1 MTPPLESTPSQARH
15 GSRHGL
21 GELREALV
29 TLGKWLTPGMGLKR
43 WLSLGLAGM
52 LTVNLGVFVLTYAAL
67 REVRGIGFHLTWWA
81 FGLVACMAGTY
92 MAYLASRKLIRQV
105 VRVLT
110 PVDPPRLLDAF
121 YRYRTR
127 RGPKLV
133 AIGGGTGLSTLL
145 RGLKRYSDNITAI
158 VAMADN
164 GGSSG
169 KLREEL
175 GALPPGDIRNC
186 LTALAGEEE
195 LMTSLFNY
203 RFDHG
208 KTLVGHS
215 FGNLFLTA
223 MAEVTGDFEQA
234 VQASSRVL
242 AVRGQVLPATLTPIE
257 LVATLEDGSTIFG
270 ESQISKSK
278 RPISEIRVEPA
289 APQATPDAVKAIQEA
304 DVIVIGPGSLYTSLA
319 PNLLIPELREAL
331 HASKAPK
338 IYICNVMTQ
347 PGETDG
353 FTASDHVKALRK
365 VAGDKAFD
373 WILVNQDPPER
384 LRDRYEAQ
392 GQYPVLCDREACEE
406 LGVKVLEAS
415 LLDEGAFARH
425 DPQALALALV
435 NWLLTMRRHH
445 GGKILNF
452 PIEGENLHQKG
463 WFR

>member
-1 MTPPLESTPSQARH
+1 VGRRTTPQGAFAEFRDS
-15 GSRHGL
+15 
-21 GELREALV
+21 LV
-29 TLGKWLTPGMGLKR
+29 TLSKWLTPGMGLKR
-43 WLSLGLAGM
+43 WVFLGLSGM
-52 LTVNLGVFVLTYAAL
+52 LTVNAGVFVLTYATL
-67 REVRGIGFHLTWWA
+67 REFRGNRFPLEWWA
-81 FGLVACMAGTY
+81 LGLAACALGTY
-92 MAYLASRKLIRQV
+92 LAYLGARKVIKQV

-195 LMTSLFNY
+195 LMTALFSHRFNHGTSL
-203 RFDHG
+203 
-208 KTLVGHS
+208 LGHS

-257 LVATLEDGSTIFG
+257 LVATLEDGTEVHG

-278 RPISEIRVEPA
+278 HPIAEIRVEPE
-289 APQATPDAVKAIQEA
+289 APQATPDAIKAIREA
-304 DVIVIGPGSLYTSLA
+304 EVIILGPGSLYTSLA

-331 HASKAPK
+331 HASHAPK

-353 FTASDHVKALRK
+353 FTASDHAEALRK
-365 VAGDKAFD
+365 VAGEKAFD
-373 WILVNQDPPER
+373 WILVNQDPPEL
-384 LRDRYEAQ
+384 LRERYEAQ
-392 GQYPVLCDREACEE
+392 GQYPVVCDRAACEQM
-406 LGVKVLEAS
+406 GVQVIEAS
-415 LLDEGAFARH
+415 LLDEGTTFARH
-425 DPQALALALV
+425 DPQALALAV
-435 NWLLTMRRHH
+435 VQWLLTLRRDN
-445 GGKILNF
+445 GTKILSF
-452 PIEGENLHQKG
+452 PAEAELGHSKG